1 MKINKILSVGCSNT
15 VGLNLEEEIGIFDYL
30 RKDFDNSELGKKNA
44 KATQKLIT
52 ENDVVH
58 TDTITYLSVEEKDIK
73 IRKTLDG
80 RPLVE
85 LDEPMTLIVSTKVP
99 HKWILQDT
107 ETGEIY
113 RGTTETTIGKQW
125 EKIITIDENQ

>member
-1 MKINKILSVGCSNT
+1 MTKVLYMDATIQM
-15 VGLNLEEEIGIFDYL
+15 
-30 RKDFDNSELGKKNA
+30 LGKKDQ
-44 KATQKLIT
+44 KGTQKLID
-52 ENDVVH
+52 ENEVVH
-58 TDTITYLSVEEKDIK
+58 TDSVSYLSIDNEPVQ

-85 LDEPMTLIVSTKVP
+85 LDEPMALIVNTKVP

-125 EKIITIDENQ
+125 EKIIAINEDK

>member
-1 MKINKILSVGCSNT
+1 MSKIVYMDETIKM
-15 VGLNLEEEIGIFDYL
+15 
-30 RKDFDNSELGKKNA
+30 LGKKDR
-44 KATQKLIT
+44 KATQKLID
-52 ENDVVH
+52 ENEVIH
-58 TDTITYLSVEEKDIK
+58 TDSVSYLLVDNQPIE

-85 LDEPMTLIVSTKVP
+85 LDEPMALIVNTKVP

-113 RGTTETTIGKQW
+113 RGTTETTIGNQW
-125 EKIITIDENQ
+125 EKIMEINDENN

>member
-1 MKINKILSVGCSNT
+1 MTKVLYMDATIQM
-15 VGLNLEEEIGIFDYL
+15 
-30 RKDFDNSELGKKNA
+30 LGKKDQ
-44 KATQKLIT
+44 KGTQKLID
-52 ENDVVH
+52 ENEVVH
-58 TDTITYLSVEEKDIK
+58 TDSVSYLSVDNQPIE

-85 LDEPMTLIVSTKVP
+85 LDEPMTLIVNTKVP

-113 RGTTETTIGKQW
+113 RGTTETQIGKQW
-125 EKIITIDENQ
+125 EKIIEINE

>member
-1 MKINKILSVGCSNT
+1 MSKIVYMDETIKM
-15 VGLNLEEEIGIFDYL
+15 
-30 RKDFDNSELGKKNA
+30 LGKKDR
-44 KATQKLIT
+44 KATQKLID
-52 ENDVVH
+52 ENEVVH

-80 RPLVE
+80 RPLIE
-85 LDEPMTLIVSTKVP
+85 LDEPMTLIVNTKVP

-113 RGTTETTIGKQW
+113 RGTTETIIGKQW
-125 EKIITIDENQ
+125 EKIIEINEDK

>member
-1 MKINKILSVGCSNT
+1 MDDTIKM
-15 VGLNLEEEIGIFDYL
+15 
-30 RKDFDNSELGKKNA
+30 LGKKNA
-44 KATQKLIT
+44 KDTQKLIT

-85 LDEPMTLIVSTKVP
+85 LDEPMALIVNTKVP

-113 RGTTETTIGKQW
+113 RGTTETIIGNQW
-125 EKIITIDENQ
+125 EKIITIDENK

>member
-1 MKINKILSVGCSNT
+1 MGKVIYMENTIKAMKPKL
-15 VGLNLEEEIGIFDYL
+15 
-30 RKDFDNSELGKKNA
+30 A
-44 KATQKLIT
+44 KKLID
-52 ENDVVH
+52 EGEVVH
-58 TDTITYLSVEEKDIK
+58 TESSAYLVKNNNNHE

-85 LDEPMTLIVSTKVP
+85 LDEPMALIVNTKVP

-113 RGTTETTIGKQW
+113 RGTTEHTIGKQW
-125 EKIITIDENQ
+125 EKIIEIGDEK

>member
-1 MKINKILSVGCSNT
+1 MI
-15 VGLNLEEEIGIFDYL
+15 D
-30 RKDFDNSELGKKNA
+30 
-44 KATQKLIT
+44 

-58 TDTITYLSVEEKDIK
+58 SDSISYLSVENEPTK

-80 RPLVE
+80 RPLIE
-85 LDEPMTLIVSTKVP
+85 LDEPMALIVNTKVP

-113 RGTTETTIGKQW
+113 RGTTEHTIGKQW
-125 EKIITIDENQ
+125 EKIIEINE

>member
-1 MKINKILSVGCSNT
+1 MGKVIYMDETIQL
-15 VGLNLEEEIGIFDYL
+15 
-30 RKDFDNSELGKKNA
+30 LGKKN
-44 KATQKLIT
+44 KKKTQKLID
-52 ENDVVH
+52 ENEVIHSDSVS
-58 TDTITYLSVEEKDIK
+58 YLSVNNEPTK

-85 LDEPMTLIVSTKVP
+85 LDEPMALIVNTKVP

-113 RGTTETTIGKQW
+113 RGTTEHTIGKQW
-125 EKIITIDENQ
+125 EKIIEINE

>member
-1 MKINKILSVGCSNT
+1 MDETIKMLGNK
-15 VGLNLEEEIGIFDYL
+15 D
-30 RKDFDNSELGKKNA
+30 R
-44 KATQKLIT
+44 KATQKLID
-52 ENDVVH
+52 ENEVVH
-58 TDTITYLSVEEKDIK
+58 TDSVSYLSVNNQPVE
-73 IRKTLDG
+73 IRRTLDG

-85 LDEPMTLIVSTKVP
+85 LDEPMALIVNTKVP

-125 EKIITIDENQ
+125 EMIIEVKE

>member
-1 MKINKILSVGCSNT
+1 MDETIKM
-15 VGLNLEEEIGIFDYL
+15 
-30 RKDFDNSELGKKNA
+30 LGKKDR
-44 KATQKLIT
+44 KATQKLID
-52 ENDVVH
+52 ENEVVH

-80 RPLVE
+80 RPLIE
-85 LDEPMTLIVSTKVP
+85 LDEPMTLIVNTKVP

-113 RGTTETTIGKQW
+113 RGTTETIIGKQW
-125 EKIITIDENQ
+125 EKIIEINEDK

>member
-1 MKINKILSVGCSNT
+1 MDETIQL
-15 VGLNLEEEIGIFDYL
+15 
-30 RKDFDNSELGKKNA
+30 LGKKDQ
-44 KATQKLIT
+44 KGTQKLID
-52 ENDVVH
+52 ENEVIHSDSVS
-58 TDTITYLSVEEKDIK
+58 YLSVDNQPIE

-85 LDEPMTLIVSTKVP
+85 LDEPHALIVNTKVP

-125 EKIITIDENQ
+125 EKIVEINE

>member
-1 MKINKILSVGCSNT
+1 MSKIVYMDETIKM
-15 VGLNLEEEIGIFDYL
+15 
-30 RKDFDNSELGKKNA
+30 LGKKDR
-44 KATQKLIT
+44 KATQKLID
-52 ENDVVH
+52 ENEVVH

-73 IRKTLDG
+73 IRRTLDG

-85 LDEPMTLIVSTKVP
+85 LDEPMTLIVNTKVP

-125 EKIITIDENQ
+125 EMIIEVKE

>member
-1 MKINKILSVGCSNT
+1 MGKIVYMDDTIKMM
-15 VGLNLEEEIGIFDYL
+15 
-30 RKDFDNSELGKKNA
+30 GKKNR
-44 KATQKLIT
+44 KEVQKLIDDN
-52 ENDVVH
+52 EVVH

-85 LDEPMTLIVSTKVP
+85 LDEPMTLIVNTKVP

-125 EKIITIDENQ
+125 EKIIEIKE

>member
-1 MKINKILSVGCSNT
+1 MDETIKM
-15 VGLNLEEEIGIFDYL
+15 
-30 RKDFDNSELGKKNA
+30 LGKKDR
-44 KATQKLIT
+44 KSTQKLID
-52 ENDVVH
+52 ENEVVH

-80 RPLVE
+80 RPLIE
-85 LDEPMTLIVSTKVP
+85 LDEPMTLIVNTKVP

-113 RGTTETTIGKQW
+113 RGTTETIIGKQW
-125 EKIITIDENQ
+125 EKIIEINEDK

>member
-1 MKINKILSVGCSNT
+1 MSKIVYMDETIKM
-15 VGLNLEEEIGIFDYL
+15 
-30 RKDFDNSELGKKNA
+30 LGKKDR
-44 KATQKLIT
+44 KATQKLID
-52 ENDVVH
+52 ENEVVH
-58 TDTITYLSVEEKDIK
+58 TDSVSYLSVNNQPVE

-85 LDEPMTLIVSTKVP
+85 LDTPMALIVNTKVP

-125 EKIITIDENQ
+125 EKIIEINE

>member
-1 MKINKILSVGCSNT
+1 MSKIVYMDETIKM
-15 VGLNLEEEIGIFDYL
+15 
-30 RKDFDNSELGKKNA
+30 LGKKDR
-44 KATQKLIT
+44 KATQKLID
-52 ENDVVH
+52 ENEVVH
-58 TDTITYLSVEEKDIK
+58 TDNVSYLSVNNQPVE
-73 IRKTLDG
+73 IRRTLDG

-85 LDEPMTLIVSTKVP
+85 LDEPMTLIVNTKVP

-125 EKIITIDENQ
+125 EKIIEVKE

>member
-1 MKINKILSVGCSNT
+1 MDATIQM
-15 VGLNLEEEIGIFDYL
+15 
-30 RKDFDNSELGKKNA
+30 LGKKDQ
-44 KATQKLIT
+44 KGTQKLID
-52 ENDVVH
+52 ENEVIH
-58 TDTITYLSVEEKDIK
+58 TDSVSYLSVDNQPIE

-85 LDEPMTLIVSTKVP
+85 LDEPMALIVNTKVP

-125 EKIITIDENQ
+125 EKIIAINEDK

>member
-1 MKINKILSVGCSNT
+1 MDETIQL
-15 VGLNLEEEIGIFDYL
+15 
-30 RKDFDNSELGKKNA
+30 LGKKDQ
-44 KATQKLIT
+44 KGTQKLID
-52 ENDVVH
+52 ENEVIHSDSVS
-58 TDTITYLSVEEKDIK
+58 YLSVDNQSIE

-85 LDEPMTLIVSTKVP
+85 LDEPHALIVNTKVP

-125 EKIITIDENQ
+125 EKIVEVLSLIHI

>member
-1 MKINKILSVGCSNT
+1 MDETIKMLGNK
-15 VGLNLEEEIGIFDYL
+15 D
-30 RKDFDNSELGKKNA
+30 R
-44 KATQKLIT
+44 KATQKLID
-52 ENDVVH
+52 ENEVVH

-73 IRKTLDG
+73 IRRTLDG

-85 LDEPMTLIVSTKVP
+85 LDEPMTLIVNTKVP

-113 RGTTETTIGKQW
+113 RGTTETQIGKQW

>member
-1 MKINKILSVGCSNT
+1 MDDTIKM
-15 VGLNLEEEIGIFDYL
+15 
-30 RKDFDNSELGKKNA
+30 LGKKNA
-44 KATQKLIT
+44 KDTQKLIT
-52 ENDVVH
+52 ENDVIH

-80 RPLVE
+80 RPLIE
-85 LDEPMTLIVSTKVP
+85 LDEPMTLIVNTKVP

-113 RGTTETTIGKQW
+113 RGTTETIIGKQW
-125 EKIITIDENQ
+125 EKIIEINEDK

>member
-1 MKINKILSVGCSNT
+1 MSKIVYMDETIKMM
-15 VGLNLEEEIGIFDYL
+15 
-30 RKDFDNSELGKKNA
+30 GKKNA
-44 KATQKLIT
+44 KATQKLIDD
-52 ENDVVH
+52 NDVVH

-73 IRKTLDG
+73 IRRTLDG

-85 LDEPMTLIVSTKVP
+85 LDEPMTLIVNTKVP

-113 RGTTETTIGKQW
+113 RGTTETAIGKQW
-125 EKIITIDENQ
+125 EKIIEIKE

>member
-1 MKINKILSVGCSNT
+1 MSKVLYMDETIQL
-15 VGLNLEEEIGIFDYL
+15 
-30 RKDFDNSELGKKNA
+30 LGKKNK
-44 KATQKLIT
+44 KAAQKLID
-52 ENDVVH
+52 ENEVIH
-58 TDTITYLSVEEKDIK
+58 TDSVSYLSVDNQPTK

-85 LDEPMTLIVSTKVP
+85 LDTPMALIVNTKVP

-125 EKIITIDENQ
+125 ERVIEINEQ

>member
-1 MKINKILSVGCSNT
+1 MGKLIYMDSTIQQ
-15 VGLNLEEEIGIFDYL
+15 
-30 RKDFDNSELGKKNA
+30 LGKKNP
-44 KATQKLIT
+44 KQTQKLIDDN
-52 ENDVVH
+52 EVVQGELP
-58 TDTITYLSVEEKDIK
+58 YLLIDESEPI

-85 LDEPMTLIVSTKVP
+85 LDEPMALIVNTKVP

-125 EKIITIDENQ
+125 EKIIEITE

>member
-1 MKINKILSVGCSNT
+1 MDETIKM
-15 VGLNLEEEIGIFDYL
+15 
-30 RKDFDNSELGKKNA
+30 LGKKDR
-44 KATQKLIT
+44 KATQKLID
-52 ENDVVH
+52 ENEVVH

-73 IRKTLDG
+73 IRRTLDG
-80 RPLVE
+80 RPLIE
-85 LDEPMTLIVSTKVP
+85 LDEPMTLIVNTKVP

-125 EKIITIDENQ
+125 EMIIEVKE

>member
-1 MKINKILSVGCSNT
+1 MGKIIYMEDTIKVMKPKL
-15 VGLNLEEEIGIFDYL
+15 
-30 RKDFDNSELGKKNA
+30 A
-44 KATQKLIT
+44 KKLID
-52 ENDVVH
+52 EGDVVH
-58 TDTITYLSVEEKDIK
+58 TENSAYLVKNNNKHDD

-80 RPLVE
+80 SPLVE
-85 LDEPMTLIVSTKVP
+85 LDEPMALIVNTKVP

-125 EKIITIDENQ
+125 EKIIDINEEV

>member
-1 MKINKILSVGCSNT
+1 MDETIKMLGNK
-15 VGLNLEEEIGIFDYL
+15 D
-30 RKDFDNSELGKKNA
+30 R
-44 KATQKLIT
+44 KATQKLID
-52 ENDVVH
+52 ENEVVH

-85 LDEPMTLIVSTKVP
+85 LDEPMTLIVNTKVP

-125 EKIITIDENQ
+125 EMIIEVKE

>member
-1 MKINKILSVGCSNT
+1 MSKIVYMDETIKM
-15 VGLNLEEEIGIFDYL
+15 
-30 RKDFDNSELGKKNA
+30 LGKKDRNS
-44 KATQKLIT
+44 TQKLID
-52 ENDVVH
+52 ENEVVH

-85 LDEPMTLIVSTKVP
+85 LDEPMALIVNTKVP

-125 EKIITIDENQ
+125 EKIIEIKE

>member
-1 MKINKILSVGCSNT
+1 MDDTIKM
-15 VGLNLEEEIGIFDYL
+15 
-30 RKDFDNSELGKKNA
+30 LGKKNA
-44 KATQKLIT
+44 KDTQKLIT

-85 LDEPMTLIVSTKVP
+85 LDEPMALIVNTKVP

-125 EKIITIDENQ
+125 EKIIEINDNIDS

>member
-1 MKINKILSVGCSNT
+1 MSKIVYMDETIKMLGNK
-15 VGLNLEEEIGIFDYL
+15 D
-30 RKDFDNSELGKKNA
+30 R
-44 KATQKLIT
+44 KATQKLID
-52 ENDVVH
+52 ENEVVH

-73 IRKTLDG
+73 IRRTLDG

-85 LDEPMTLIVSTKVP
+85 LDEPMALIVNTKVP

-125 EKIITIDENQ
+125 EKIIEIKE